1 MKRAFFI
8 KKICYTEF
16 VYERLRHQYNLG
28 ILYVGFIGK
37 DGISETIFLLVTNI
51 YVNIPMVMKVK
62 NNRLLVFDKNC
73 TLTNK

>member
-1 MKRAFFI
+1 M
-8 KKICYTEF
+8 
-16 VYERLRHQYNLG
+16 NLN
-28 ILYVGFIGK
+28 ILYAGSFINK